1 MNILRFKKIRNHR
14 IFRDF
19 NWPGGNLLP
28 DFARHNVIY
37 GWNGVGKTTLS
48 NVFRHI
54 ERKQAITEGEVSVLL
69 EGDIIVLGENF
80 ESENLPQVRVFNR
93 DFINRSIFEQPN
105 EQLPPVY
112 YLGEDSAD
120 AQRQIEELRTQ
131 LNAVNT
137 RVSEDARD
145 LTNEISAIEKF
156 RTDKARTIKS
166 LLTAPGSAYN
176 NYNAGNF
183 KARADEL
190 LAGTLVT
197 PLSDDTRNE
206 NLEKIRSSAMD
217 LIDRPTQNYPDFKQ
231 LTTRVNEIIGRS
243 IVSTVIQELQENP
256 AVANWVSD
264 GLILHKGNPNSQ
276 TCQFCKQTLP
286 LSRINQ
292 LDGHFN
298 DAYSNFLQEL
308 DLLIAQVD
316 GYIEVVSKTTLP
328 AEGLLYTN
336 LRQNYIEQVSIF
348 TSKSSQVSV
357 YLSSLKSAL
366 IAKRSQPF
374 IVLKLETYFT
384 SLPADLTWATLAIGL
399 MQIFLSVATEA
410 FVATGK
416 AAFDAAC
423 SIIDQHNRF
432 TTSFQDQQIEA
443 RRTLEVNEVVI
454 VIGEYRE
461 MLNSISL
468 LQESKDSATLTQHDL
483 SMRITDLERSIR
495 QHQPAAEE
503 LTRDMAAYLGRSEL
517 EFVIHETGYEI
528 KRHGE
533 PALHLSEGERTA
545 VAFIYFL
552 KTLQDTSFDLAN
564 GVVVIDDPVSSLDS
578 NSLYSAFGFM
588 RSRIQNAK
596 QIFILTHNFTFFRQV
611 KNWFNHIENF
621 RNRPSDLSNLRNVR
635 FYCLN
640 SISDV
645 NGRSSTLVI
654 LDELLH
660 KYESE
665 YHHMFQLVVKAS
677 QIDGAVPMERFYSLP
692 NITRRLLEAFLAF
705 KQPEKTGELFQQ
717 LRDLNFDETKKARII
732 RFTNTYSHHGFMPEP
747 AHDMSV
753 LAEAPYV
760 AQDVLLLI
768 QQMDRGHFDSMCL
781 LCGVNNL
788 AAIEAIDE
796 A

>member
-1 MNILRFKKIRNHR
+1 MTILRFKKIKNHR

-19 NWPGGNLLP
+19 SWPSENLLP
-28 DFARHNVIY
+28 NFAKHNVIY

-48 NVFRHI
+48 NIFRLI
-54 ERKQAITEGEVSVLL
+54 ERRQAITDGEISLLL
-69 EGDIIVLGENF
+69 EGDITLQGENF
-80 ESENLPQVRVFNR
+80 GSDTLPPVRVFNR
-93 DFINRSIFEQPN
+93 DFISRSIFEQPN

-120 AQRQIEELRTQ
+120 AQRQIEELKTQ

-137 RVSEDARD
+137 QISENTRD
-145 LTNEISAIEKF
+145 LTNENAAIEKF
-156 RTDKARTIKS
+156 RTDKARIIKI

-190 LAGTLVT
+190 LVGALVV
-197 PLSDDTRNE
+197 PLSDDARNE

-231 LTTRVNEIIGRS
+231 LTTCVNEIIGRS

-256 AVANWVSD
+256 EVANWVSD
-264 GLILHKGNPNSQ
+264 GLVLHKGNPNSQ
-276 TCQFCKQTLP
+276 TCHFCKQTLP

-316 GYIEVVSKTTLP
+316 DHIDVVSKTTLP

-336 LRQNYIEQVSIF
+336 LRQNYIEQVNIF

-366 IAKRSQPF
+366 IAKRGQPF
-374 IVLKLETYFT
+374 KVLKLETYFT
-384 SLPADLTWATLAIGL
+384 SLPADLTWATLAISL
-399 MQIFLSVATEA
+399 TQVFLSVATEA

-416 AAFDAAC
+416 AAFDTAC
-423 SIIDQHNRF
+423 SIIDRHNNF
-432 TTSFQDQQIEA
+432 TSSFQSQQTEA
-443 RRTLEVNEVVI
+443 RRALEVNEVAI
-454 VIGEYRE
+454 ILSEYRA
-461 MLNSISL
+461 MLNSISS
-468 LQESKDSATLTQHDL
+468 LQESKDSAMLTRRDL
-483 SMRITDLERSIR
+483 AASITALERSIR

-503 LTRDMAAYLGRSEL
+503 LTRDMAAYLGRNEL
-517 EFVIHETGYEI
+517 EFVPHETGYEI
-528 KRHGE
+528 KRRGE

-552 KTLQDTSFDLAN
+552 KTLQDTSFDLTN
-564 GVVVIDDPVSSLDS
+564 GIVVIDDPVSSLDS

-588 RSRIQNAK
+588 KERIKDAG
-596 QIFILTHNFTFFRQV
+596 QIFIFTHNFTFFRQI
-611 KNWFNHIENF
+611 KNWFGYI
-621 RNRPSDLSNLRNVR
+621 
-635 FYCLN
+635 
-640 SISDV
+640 
-645 NGRSSTLVI
+645 GRSRPNKVRYYMLKSHFQNGERSAYLTLI
-654 LDELLH
+654 DELLK

-665 YHHMFQLVVKAS
+665 YHHLFSVVI
-677 QIDGAVPMERFYSLP
+677 QGAAQSDALPMETYYPLP
-692 NITRRLLEAFLAF
+692 NVVRRLLEAFLAF
-705 KQPEKTGELFQQ
+705 KEPGKTGELSQQ
-717 LRDLNFDETKKARII
+717 LRDINFDISKKERIV
-732 RFTNTYSHHGFMPEP
+732 RFTNTYSHHGLMPEP

-753 LAEAPYV
+753 LTEAPFV

-768 QQMDRGHFDSMCL
+768 KQMDRGHFDSMCS
-781 LCGVNNL
+781 LCAPNGS
-788 AAIEAIDE
+788 
-796 A
+796 

>member
-1 MNILRFKKIRNHR
+1 MTILRFKKIKSHR

-19 NWPGGNLLP
+19 SWPGGNLLP
-28 DFARHNVIY
+28 NFAKHNVIY

-48 NVFRHI
+48 NIFRLI
-54 ERKQAITEGEVSVLL
+54 EHRQAITEGEISLLL
-69 EGDIIVLGENF
+69 EGDITLQGENF
-80 ESENLPQVRVFNR
+80 GIDALPPVRVFNR
-93 DFINRSIFEQPN
+93 DFISRSVFEQPN
-105 EQLPPVY
+105 EHLPPVY

-120 AQRQIEELRTQ
+120 AQRQIEELKTQ

-137 RVSEDARD
+137 QISENTRD
-145 LTNEISAIEKF
+145 LTNENSAIEKF
-156 RTDKARTIKS
+156 RTDKARVIKT

-190 LAGTLVT
+190 LVGALVA
-197 PLSDDTRNE
+197 PLSDDARNE
-206 NLEKIRSSAMD
+206 NIEKIRSSAMD

-231 LTTRVNEIIGRS
+231 LTTCVNEIIGRS

-256 AVANWVSD
+256 AVAKWVSD
-264 GLILHKGNPNSQ
+264 GLVLHKGNTNSQ
-276 TCQFCKQTLP
+276 ICHFCKQTLP

-316 GYIEVVSKTTLP
+316 GYIDVVSKTTLP

-336 LRQNYIEQVSIF
+336 LRQNYIEQVNIF

-366 IAKRSQPF
+366 IAKRGQPF
-374 IVLKLETYFT
+374 KVLKLETYFT
-384 SLPADLTWATLAIGL
+384 SLPADLTWATLAISL
-399 MQIFLSVATEA
+399 MQVFLSVATEA

-416 AAFDAAC
+416 AAFDTAC
-423 SIIDQHNRF
+423 SIIDQHNNF
-432 TTSFQDQQIEA
+432 TSSFQSQQTEA
-443 RRTLEVNEVVI
+443 RRALEVNEVAI
-454 VIGEYRE
+454 VLSEYRA
-461 MLNSISL
+461 MLNSISN
-468 LQESKDSATLTQHDL
+468 LQESKDSAMLTQCEL
-483 SMRITDLERSIR
+483 AASITDLERSIR

-503 LTRDMAAYLGRSEL
+503 LTRDMAAYLGRNEL
-517 EFVIHETGYEI
+517 EFMPHETGYEI
-528 KRHGE
+528 KRRGE

-564 GVVVIDDPVSSLDS
+564 GIVVIDDPVSSLDS

-588 RSRIQNAK
+588 KSRIQNAK

-621 RNRPSDLSNLRNVR
+621 RNRVPDLSNLRNVR

-640 SISDV
+640 SISDI
-645 NGRSSTLVI
+645 NGRSSTLVVM
-654 LDELLH
+654 DELLH

-665 YHHMFQLVVKAS
+665 YHHMFQLIISAS
-677 QIDGAVPMERFYSLP
+677 QVNSAVPMESFYSLP

-717 LRDLNFDETKKARII
+717 LRDINFNESKKSRII

-747 AHDMSV
+747 THDISV
-753 LAEAPYV
+753 LAEAPFV
-760 AQDVLLLI
+760 AQDVLSLI
-768 QQMDRGHFDSMCL
+768 EQMDTDHFDSMCS
-781 LCGVNNL
+781 LCGLNRS
-788 AAIEAIDE
+788 
-796 A
+796 

>member
-1 MNILRFKKIRNHR
+1 MTILRFKKIKNHR

-19 NWPGGNLLP
+19 SWPSGNLLP
-28 DFARHNVIY
+28 NFAKHNVIY

-48 NVFRHI
+48 NIFRLI
-54 ERKQAITEGEVSVLL
+54 ERRQATTEGEISLLL
-69 EGDIIVLGENF
+69 EGDITLQGENF
-80 ESENLPQVRVFNR
+80 GSDTLLAVRVFNR
-93 DFINRSIFEQPN
+93 DFISRSIFEQPN

-120 AQRQIEELRTQ
+120 AQRQIEELKTQ

-137 RVSEDARD
+137 KISENTRD
-145 LTNEISAIEKF
+145 LAKENSAIEKF
-156 RTDKARTIKS
+156 RTDKARVIKT
-166 LLTAPGSAYN
+166 LLTATGSAYN

-190 LAGTLVT
+190 LVGALVA
-197 PLSDDTRNE
+197 PLSDDARNE

-231 LTTRVNEIIGRS
+231 LTKCVNEIIGRS

-264 GLILHKGNPNSQ
+264 GLVLHKGNPNSQ
-276 TCQFCKQTLP
+276 FCHFCKQTLP

-292 LDGHFN
+292 LEGHFN

-308 DLLIAQVD
+308 DLLVAQIDNYVD
-316 GYIEVVSKTTLP
+316 VVSKTTLP

-336 LRQNYIEQVSIF
+336 FRQNYLEQVNIF

-357 YLSSLKSAL
+357 YLSSLKNAL
-366 IAKRSQPF
+366 IAKRNQPF
-374 IVLKLETYFT
+374 KVFKLETYFT

-399 MQIFLSVATEA
+399 MQIFMSVATEA

-423 SIIDQHNRF
+423 SMIDQHNRF
-432 TTSFQDQQIEA
+432 TSSFQDQQIEA
-443 RRTLEVNEVVI
+443 RRALEVNEVAI
-454 VIGEYRE
+454 VLSEYRT
-461 MLNSISL
+461 MLNSISS
-468 LQESKDSATLTQHDL
+468 LQESKDSAMLTQL
-483 SMRITDLERSIR
+483 ELAASITNLERSIR

-503 LTRDMAAYLGRSEL
+503 LTRDMAAYLGRNEL
-517 EFVIHETGYEI
+517 EFVPHETGYEI
-528 KRHGE
+528 KRRDE

-552 KTLQDTSFDLAN
+552 KTLQDTSFNLAN
-564 GVVVIDDPVSSLDS
+564 GIVVIDDPVSSLDS

-588 RSRIQNAK
+588 KSRIHNAK

-621 RNRPSDLSNLRNVR
+621 RNRVPDLSNLRNVR

-640 SISDV
+640 SISDG
-645 NGRSSTLVI
+645 NGRSSTLDVM
-654 LDELLH
+654 DELLH

-665 YHHMFQLVVKAS
+665 YHHMFQLIINAS
-677 QIDGAVPMERFYSLP
+677 QVNGVVPMEHFYSLP

-717 LRDLNFDETKKARII
+717 LRDVDFNESKKSRII

-747 AHDMSV
+747 THDISV
-753 LAEAPYV
+753 LAEAPFV
-760 AQDVLLLI
+760 AQDVLSLI
-768 QQMDRGHFDSMCL
+768 EQMDTDHFDSMCS
-781 LCGVNNL
+781 LCGLNTR
-788 AAIEAIDE
+788 
-796 A
+796 